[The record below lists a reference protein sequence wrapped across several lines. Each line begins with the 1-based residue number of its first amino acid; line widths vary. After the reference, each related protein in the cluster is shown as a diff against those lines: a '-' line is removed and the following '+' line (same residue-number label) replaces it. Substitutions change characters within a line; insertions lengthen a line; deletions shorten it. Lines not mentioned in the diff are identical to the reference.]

1 MSDGCALSHR
11 IHKTTYIVRQERSR
25 RESLQAVLARP
36 HEVLR
41 DGWWVLGWSIYCDDR
56 IMQHFDILRRHATHT
71 GLVTGER
78 SAQANR
84 GSARQQVELAAG
96 CQWVGLVGLTGV
108 EEEEEEV
115 LATFPAEGVAT
126 ATPLCPA

>member
-1 MSDGCALSHR
+1 MM
-11 IHKTTYIVRQERSR
+11 I
-25 RESLQAVLARP
+25 ESCNTSISWTGHTQACL
-36 HEVLR
+36 
-41 DGWWVLGWSIYCDDR
+41 I
-56 IMQHFDILRRHATHT
+56 
-71 GLVTGER
+71 TGER